1 MSIEAEMLPIRPGR
15 MRGSRAAHAVVPLV
29 GRRPWTKDDRG
40 FFQDL
45 HVPEPPRRARRTRAT
60 KNGPGL
66 APHFSPSGTHGHA
79 RIVHHVGRCPA
90 SRLRCRRA
98 AVRLGALQA
107 DADLQQLATVIQVTL
122 ERNMS
127 FSRSL
132 AWLACIAGIVHAG
145 FSLYW
150 ALGGRWLVATVGQWA
165 VQLSV
170 EAPIEAGLVL
180 GLVGIGKLL
189 AATIPVVVAYDR
201 MPWRRFWR
209 AVSWAGG
216 LLLVSYGGVNTVVS
230 SAVLGGLIHPSGG
243 YDLNAMIGHA
253 WLWDPLFLL
262 WGTALVI
269 SLWTSRRSSP
279 VIA

>member
-1 MSIEAEMLPIRPGR
+1 
-15 MRGSRAAHAVVPLV
+15 
-29 GRRPWTKDDRG
+29 
-40 FFQDL
+40 
-45 HVPEPPRRARRTRAT
+45 
-60 KNGPGL
+60 
-66 APHFSPSGTHGHA
+66 
-79 RIVHHVGRCPA
+79 
-90 SRLRCRRA
+90 
-98 AVRLGALQA
+98 
-107 DADLQQLATVIQVTL
+107 
-122 ERNMS
+122 MS

-150 ALGGRWLVATVGQWA
+150 ALGGQWLVATVGQWA

-170 EAPIEAGLVL
+170 EAPLEAGLVL